1 MMEDQYMSLITDYID
16 GSLTAV
22 RKAEFDRYVA
32 EGHIDM
38 TEVQALLELDAKVQQ
53 ADQPEPTPQ
62 LKETFYQALG
72 EEVALQKQQ
81 VNQAGIKN
89 LWAALFGSI
98 KGRLAFGFAVLI
110 IGVAVGRLYSG
121 MSYERKMDN
130 LSNQMADMKE
140 MMMMA
145 MLENKSVSDRLKGV
159 QMSSQLVKS
168 NSQVTEA
175 LFVTLN
181 HDESTNVRLAA
192 LNMLAE
198 YASDPNIRA
207 GLINSISQQQSPIMQ
222 VALAELMVDLQ
233 EEKAIQEFKPVLE
246 GDNTPEEVKTTLR
259 ENLDKIM

>member
-1 MMEDQYMSLITDYID
+1 MMEDQFMSLMTDYID
-16 GSLTAV
+16 GTLTKE

-38 TEVQALLELDAKVQQ
+38 EEVQAIMALDEKVQQ
-53 ADQPEPTPQ
+53 ADQPEPTPRV
-62 LKETFYQALG
+62 KGVFYQALG
-72 EEVALQKQQ
+72 EEVALQKKQTDR
-81 VNQAGIKN
+81 AGLPSFIT
-89 LWAALFGSI
+89 LLFGSY
-98 KGRLAFGFAVLI
+98 KGRVAFGLSVLI
-110 IGVAVGRLYSG
+110 VGITLGRVFSG
-121 MSYERKMDN
+121 MSYERKIDD
-130 LSNQMADMKE
+130 LSGQMTDMKE

-159 QMSSQLVKS
+159 QMSSQMVSS
-168 NSQVTEA
+168 NNQVTQA

-181 HDESTNVRLAA
+181 NDESTNVRMAA

-198 YASDPNIRA
+198 YADDPQIRA
-207 GLINSISQQQSPIMQ
+207 GLINSISHQDSPIIQ

-233 EEKAIQEFKPVLE
+233 EAKAIQEFKPVLE